1 MIGSKIEELPEDLQT
16 VAKRISTTAECK
28 CDLSV
33 GFICESCVIYALMIN
48 AAKEIVKLR
57 GEASEKRKTDRE
69 RIAGLPIAHRTS
81 MTYVGRNIY
90 IVEGVKGLYWLRK
103 RLQDEKLPKVS
114 ARRQSTRGCSW
125 AESTFVRGRELEEL
139 LKPALCE

>member
-1 MIGSKIEELPEDLQT
+1 MIGNKIEELPEDLRT

-28 CDLSV
+28 CDISV
-33 GFICESCVIYALMIN
+33 GFICESCVIYALMVN
-48 AAKEIVKLR
+48 AAKEIDKLR
-57 GEASEKRKTDRE
+57 GEASEKRKTDKK
-69 RIAGLPIAHRTS
+69 RIAGLPIARRTS

-90 IVEGVKGLYWLRK
+90 IIDGMKGLYWLQK
-103 RLQDEKLPKVS
+103 TLQDGKLPKVS

-125 AESTFVRGRELEEL
+125 AESRFVRGNELEVL

>member
-125 AESTFVRGRELEEL
+125 AESTFVRGIELEEL

>member
-69 RIAGLPIAHRTS
+69 RIVGLPIAHRTS

-90 IVEGVKGLYWLRK
+90 IIEGAKGLYWLRK

-125 AESTFVRGRELEEL
+125 AESVFVRGKELEEL

>member
-1 MIGSKIEELPEDLQT
+1 MIGSKIEELPEDLQI

-48 AAKEIVKLR
+48 AAKEIIKLR

-69 RIAGLPIAHRTS
+69 RVAGLPIAHRTS

-90 IVEGVKGLYWLRK
+90 IIEGVKGLYWLRK
-103 RLQDEKLPKVS
+103 RLQDEKLPKIS

-139 LKPALCE
+139 LKPVLCE

>member
-1 MIGSKIEELPEDLQT
+1 MIGSKIEELPEDLQI

-69 RIAGLPIAHRTS
+69 RVAGLPIAHRTS

-90 IVEGVKGLYWLRK
+90 IIEGVKGLYWLRK
-103 RLQDEKLPKVS
+103 RLQDEKLPKIS

-139 LKPALCE
+139 LKPVLCE